1 MADLNSSTGL
11 RHHSPP
17 TTPTASSSNPKHGA
31 MRPPYT
37 RPTQNE
43 TFFHDTTPADN
54 LKSGQADHKR
64 VRDSH
69 DLSFADGTRDS
80 VVDNMLLSLDQL
92 PAALFSDPATLYSSF
107 DNDDF
112 LLTDNHYPPP
122 RPTRYR
128 GHTYA
133 SSHSSDY
140 DVHIDDTSSRYSSHH
155 SHGRRSNSSNNIPT
169 MMSRRGSLRGGY
181 PGVRDKPSNSLFGD
195 FHQTSHSRSAGT
207 KGSSS
212 SSMDYGAA
220 AVLGTHR
227 LGGGNRS
234 ASFDHGNPRTAPL
247 KTESILDRSRAA
259 HQNYHHDY
267 DAAPEPTIPA
277 GPRRIQELPPPQS
290 PMSYPAQSGYAAPQV
305 PGPRRRGSIRST
317 ASRTLRK
324 NKSQPE
330 PNMRMQAQEFVNAS
344 NLRDLPPIPAYQG
357 PSAPSPTV
365 ATRKPT
371 YATSSTPLATLTPT
385 PTPTPT
391 PTLTPTAL
399 AIPKEKPGFFRRVF
413 GGGGNSSKNQ
423 PQLSNSSMTSNA
435 SHGESSPTS
444 LYNRPNEIDS
454 TYPHT
459 RPRTTPSGSN
469 HIASQIKSVPQPPHT
484 ASSGHGESQQQQ
496 QPAPPTLAKK
506 HSSFFRRR
514 KKSVSD
520 SPKVPIMAVEFR
532 PRPQPQAQPQ
542 PQPEFPSAQPSTS
555 ISSLRQV
562 MNPYFNDLG
571 SPGYHDTREQRTMGE
586 TKAGGE
592 EVVVEGFSPGY
603 KAHRDATVRTVKPG
617 SGENESAGPSSRD
630 QQQQQQVKTMNSL
643 DTSSSKLKLK
653 MKIGK
658 TVFGGNMHEET
669 FLADSSSCNE
679 DGSGRVTPSG
689 EKTGAGGVDETRR
702 RSTSPTTRF
711 VAHGG
716 GKSAHDPPKAIVPSV
731 DSSAGTSPSPSL
743 SLSLSPSLSQSLSQ
757 SQSASEVEHD
767 SWIMTGSDKVEQT
780 RRDPKQDASRSR
792 RVWLE
797 PTSSEENLDVAEY
810 SMVLPLEGARSS
822 QKSFEKA
829 SPPISL
835 GTSTPLSDIFHSASS
850 LPVVHVQSHE
860 SDDMPAIIEHHQ
872 QHDDTEPTEADRT
885 RARMIFTG
893 DDPSGKAQAATIL
906 GDVTIAST
914 RMRKAYMQLFDW
926 SGFNILSAMRDMCG
940 KLVLKAETQQ
950 VDRILMSLSERWCEC
965 NPNHGFKAMDVVHT
979 ICYSILLLNTDLHVA
994 DIESRMT
1001 RSQFIKNTLPTIVR
1015 VCREAIKEAADE
1027 TLRPQSTQFRR
1038 GSIPWGDRSEPN
1050 SPAPDAT
1057 SFPPDISDEPL
1068 EGRRARSRLSVKPP
1082 RSGSEGLLSTDSA
1095 GAEGNAL
1102 IHAPYVGSM
1111 KGWEYQ
1117 IELVLKDFYS
1127 TIRHQR
1133 LPLHGSTALQVH
1145 EQQSSNNLSVS
1156 GMLRRTPS
1164 VLSKAPSE
1172 NMSYRGR
1179 SHNDFRSVGNRWV
1192 SKTRSRP
1199 RLYPTSTVASSRTS
1213 LDDTSVWS
1221 PAGSSS
1227 WSRYSYGK
1235 TQTSMSMDSLGSHF
1249 AHGDYQQA
1257 IGFANALSQAII
1269 REEGIA
1275 VPTNEEFT
1283 RVAPLLEDETLE
1295 LIGAPWAKEGILKH
1309 KRHLESLDKKAKDR
1323 TWNESFAVIEKGYM
1337 RLFSFNMNSKSMRLK
1352 NKSRP
1357 SAGSIVGGGN
1367 WMDNAEALDSFLL
1380 RQSIASALPPPGY
1393 SKSRPHV
1400 WALSLPTGAVH
1411 LFQVGTP
1418 DIVREFVTTANYWS
1432 ARLSKEPLVG
1442 GISNIEYGWGDNVIN
1457 PALIPSRDRSH
1468 STQTPVHGHGP
1479 RPSMASSMRSS
1490 VDHATGVV
1498 KPRLPGDKVNLSD
1511 WTPPTQSM
1519 MASNLMEVD
1528 QLRALSNYVKNVEEE
1543 LSRHNE
1549 LRAPMLIAFSPRH
1562 PNAAKAMANWER
1574 KSSYLLR
1581 EIVKFRTY
1589 IDSLNA
1595 AQTNKDRIYAQ
1606 RKIDAEN
1613 NPELNAEDDDTKL
1626 HPVASEIDG
1635 ADEPPKSSEPIAA

>member
-1 MADLNSSTGL
+1 MADLSSSSDP
-11 RHHSPP
+11 RDESPP
-17 TTPTASSSNPKHGA
+17 TTPTAPSRKHKTAGG
-31 MRPPYT
+31 MRSLNT
-37 RPTQNE
+37 RPAQHE
-43 TFFHDTTPADN
+43 TFFDDATPVDNHN
-54 LKSGQADHKR
+54 LKTGPAEHTR

-92 PAALFSDPATLYSSF
+92 PAALFSDPATLYSNF

-112 LLTDNHYPPP
+112 LLTENHYPPP
-122 RPTRYR
+122 RPTRHR

-133 SSHSSDY
+133 SSQSSDY

-155 SHGRRSNSSNNIPT
+155 SRGRRSNSSNNIPSG
-169 MMSRRGSLRGGY
+169 MSRKGSLRGGY
-181 PGVRDKPSNSLFGD
+181 PGVRDKPSNGMFGE
-195 FHQTSHSRSAGT
+195 FQHTSHTRSGGA
-207 KGSSS
+207 KGSKGSGS
-212 SSMDYGAA
+212 SSMDFGAA
-220 AVLGTHR
+220 GVLGTHR
-227 LGGGNRS
+227 LGLGNRS
-234 ASFDHGNPRTAPL
+234 ASFDQGNSRMPPL

-267 DAAPEPTIPA
+267 EAAPEPTIPA
-277 GPRRIQELPPPQS
+277 GPRRVQEPPQS
-290 PMSYPAQSGYAAPQV
+290 PIGYPPQPSYAPPQAPV
-305 PGPRRRGSIRST
+305 PRRKGSIRST
-317 ASRTLRK
+317 TSRTLRK
-324 NKSQPE
+324 NKSQAE
-330 PNMRMQAQEFVNAS
+330 PNMRLQAQEFVNAS
-344 NLRDLPPIPAYQG
+344 NLRDLPPIPAFQD
-357 PSAPSPTV
+357 PPAPSPTV
-365 ATRKPT
+365 ATRKHALP
-371 YATSSTPLATLTPT
+371 SPSTPITT
-385 PTPTPT
+385 
-391 PTLTPTAL
+391 
-399 AIPKEKPGFFRRVF
+399 PKEKPGFFRRVF
-413 GGGGNSSKNQ
+413 GGGGSKNQ
-423 PQLSNSSMTSNA
+423 PQVSNSSLTSNT
-435 SHGESSPTS
+435 SHLESSPAS
-444 LYNRPNEIDS
+444 SYNRPAEIDS
-454 TYPHT
+454 IHSHA

-469 HIASQIKSVPQPPHT
+469 HIASQLKSAPKAPQT
-484 ASSGHGESQQQQ
+484 ANSAHKESQ

-514 KKSVSD
+514 KKSITESSKPPVMALEFRQP
-520 SPKVPIMAVEFR
+520 PKAEVPI
-532 PRPQPQAQPQ
+532 
-542 PQPEFPSAQPSTS
+542 AQPSPS
-555 ISSLRQV
+555 LSSLRKV
-562 MNPYFNDLG
+562 MNPYLTDQET
-571 SPGYHDTREQRTMGE
+571 PVERYHDPRDRSAGE
-586 TKAGGE
+586 SRAAGE
-592 EVVVEGFSPGY
+592 NSNGFSPGY
-603 KAHRDATVRTVKPG
+603 KPHRDATVRTVKTG
-617 SGENESAGPSSRD
+617 SRENDSTPPSSRGE
-630 QQQQQQVKTMNSL
+630 QVKAMHTLS
-643 DTSSSKLKLK
+643 TSSPKLKLK
-653 MKIGK
+653 MKHGK
-658 TVFGGNMHEET
+658 TTFGNAHEET

-679 DGSGRVTPSG
+679 DRSGRVTPSG
-689 EKTGAGGVDETRR
+689 EKSAAGGVDETRR
-702 RSTSPTTRF
+702 PKTSPISTSFGQFPNDGKSNRDRQPSVGDKRAAMLSPETADAGAAPTT
-711 VAHGG
+711 
-716 GKSAHDPPKAIVPSV
+716 
-731 DSSAGTSPSPSL
+731 GTSP
-743 SLSLSPSLSQSLSQ
+743 
-757 SQSASEVEHD
+757 SQSASEVED
-767 SWIMTGSDKVEQT
+767 EGWVITAPAKAQQT
-780 RRDPKQDASRSR
+780 SGRQKSASRSK

-797 PTSSEENLDVAEY
+797 PTSSEENLDEAGH
-810 SMVLPLEGARSS
+810 MALPLEGANSS
-822 QKSFEKA
+822 QKPSEKT
-829 SPPISL
+829 SP
-835 GTSTPLSDIFHSASS
+835 TSAETPSSDVFHSASS
-850 LPVVHVQSHE
+850 LPVVHVENHE
-860 SDDMPAIIEHHQ
+860 SESDNMPAIIEHRTHE
-872 QHDDTEPTEADRT
+872 TEPTEADRT

-906 GDVTIAST
+906 GDVTVAST
-914 RMRKAYMQLFDW
+914 RMRKAYMELFDW
-926 SGFNILSAMRDMCG
+926 SGFNILSAMRDLCG
-940 KLVLKAETQQ
+940 KLVLRAETQQ

-1015 VCREAIKEAADE
+1015 VCREAIKDAADE

-1038 GSIPWGDRSEPN
+1038 GSIPWTDKSEPN
-1050 SPAPDAT
+1050 SPAAEAT
-1057 SFPPDISDEPL
+1057 TFPAEVSDEPL

-1095 GAEGNAL
+1095 GAEGNTL
-1102 IHAPYVGSM
+1102 INAPYTGPM

-1117 IELVLKDFYS
+1117 IELVLKEFYN
-1127 TIRHQR
+1127 TIRHHR
-1133 LPLHGSTALQVH
+1133 LPLHGSSSLQVH

-1179 SHNDFRSVGNRWV
+1179 SQTDFRSMGNRWV

-1213 LDDTSVWS
+1213 LEDGSVWS

-1269 REEGIA
+1269 REEGISITA
-1275 VPTNEEFT
+1275 NEEFT

-1295 LIGAPWAKEGILKH
+1295 LVGAPWAKEGILKH

-1337 RLFSFNMNSKSMRLK
+1337 RLFSFSMNSKSMRLK

-1432 ARLSKEPLVG
+1432 ARLSKEPLMG

-1457 PALIPSRDRSH
+1457 PALIPSRDSTP
-1468 STQTPVHGHGP
+1468 STQPGHVP

-1490 VDHATGVV
+1490 VDHATGTI
-1498 KPRLPGDKVNLSD
+1498 KPRLPGDKVGLSD

-1528 QLRALSNYVKNVEEE
+1528 QLRALTNYVKNVEEE
-1543 LSRHNE
+1543 LARHNE

-1595 AQTNKDRIYAQ
+1595 AQTHKDKIYAQ
-1606 RKIDAEN
+1606 REIDAEN
-1613 NPELNAEDDDTKL
+1613 NPDVNGDDGRT
-1626 HPVASEIDG
+1626 HPLATEIDG
-1635 ADEPPKSSEPIAA
+1635 ANEPLKSSKPIAA